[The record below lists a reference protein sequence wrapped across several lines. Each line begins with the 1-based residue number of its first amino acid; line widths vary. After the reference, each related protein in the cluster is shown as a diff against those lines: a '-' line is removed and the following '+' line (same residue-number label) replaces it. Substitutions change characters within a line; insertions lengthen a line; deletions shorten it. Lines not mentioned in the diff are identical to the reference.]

1 MKLTGTIIFC
11 DQDGVHVSAC
21 AATERDGEIAFDFE
35 MLGYRYSA
43 TVSKQLDGYAGQF
56 ARKNEPTTGPV
67 TCELS
72 TNGEKRAL
80 IGNWV
85 EDGQNLI
92 GSRGLRRRKSD
103 VLEGPRPKS
112 SNKVVTRIRTRGKV

>member
-1 MKLTGTIIFC
+1 MHHPQKMKLTGTIIFC
-11 DQDGVHVSAC
+11 DQDGTHVSAC
-21 AATERDGEIAFDFE
+21 AAIEREGEIAFDFE

-56 ARKNEPTTGPV
+56 ARKNEPTTGRV
-67 TCELS
+67 KCELY

-85 EDGQNLI
+85 EDGQNLYWI
-92 GSRGLRRRKSD
+92 ARLAPQK
-103 VLEGPRPKS
+103 E
-112 SNKVVTRIRTRGKV
+112 